1 MERAREKDMNKK
13 KFLKILEMAI
23 ASEDITEITV
33 RMSVLV
39 ENIDITFG
47 RDKFNK
53 MYECYKNNYDDRMRL
68 KSYDIIKIREID
80 FTIN

>member
-13 KFLKILEMAI
+13 KFLKIFEMAI
-23 ASEDITEITV
+23 ESEDITEITV

-39 ENIDITFG
+39 KNIDITFG

-53 MYECYKNNYDDRMRL
+53 MYECYKNNYYDDMRL
-68 KSYDIIKIREID
+68 KSFSIICIREID